1 MRRARQLGISLACLA
16 LCAPLHAQDSDTEVT
31 EEAADDEVMEEI
43 VVTVNKDGDPV
54 DVDALYL
61 EQLRDQVIRDYNF
74 AQAEQEE
81 EEWRQSLPTS
91 VQAPGS
97 RIRWGYDP
105 RSEAAM
111 RRQSSINDLHF
122 DRTRPA
128 TIFSVGF

>member
-1 MRRARQLGISLACLA
+1 MTDAARFGLILA
-16 LCAPLHAQDSDTEVT
+16 LLALGAPAYAQEADSGDDADEEVI
-31 EEAADDEVMEEI
+31 DEI
-43 VVTVNKDGDPV
+43 VVTVDKDGDPV

-61 EQLRDQVIRDYNF
+61 DQLRDQVIRDFEF
-74 AQAEQEE
+74 ARAEQEQ

-111 RRQSSINDLHF
+111 RRDSSINDLHF
-122 DRTRPA
+122 DQTRPA

>member
-1 MRRARQLGISLACLA
+1 MRRARQLGVSLAWLA
-16 LCAPLHAQDSDTEVT
+16 LCAPLQAQDDDAEG
-31 EEAADDEVMEEI
+31 ADDEVIEEI

-61 EQLRDQVIRDYNF
+61 EQMRDQVIRDFDF
-74 AQAEQEE
+74 AKAEQEE

-97 RIRWGYDP
+97 RISWGYDP

-122 DRTRPA
+122 DQNRPA

>member
-1 MRRARQLGISLACLA
+1 MKRARQLGVSLAWLA
-16 LCAPLHAQDSDTEVT
+16 LWAPLHAQDSDTGQ
-31 EEAADDEVMEEI
+31 ADDGEDDVIEEI

-61 EQLRDQVIRDYNF
+61 EQMRDQVIRDFDY
-74 AQAEQEE
+74 AKAEQEE

-111 RRQSSINDLHF
+111 RRQSNINDLYI
-122 DRTRPA
+122 DQNRPA

>member
-1 MRRARQLGISLACLA
+1 MKRARQLGVSLAWLA
-16 LCAPLHAQDSDTEVT
+16 LWAPLHAQDTDTGQ
-31 EEAADDEVMEEI
+31 DDDGEDDVIEEI
-43 VVTVNKDGDPV
+43 IVTVNKDGDPV

-61 EQLRDQVIRDYNF
+61 EQMRDQVIRDFDY
-74 AQAEQEE
+74 AKAEQEE

-111 RRQSSINDLHF
+111 RRQSNINDLYI
-122 DRTRPA
+122 DQNRPA

>member
-1 MRRARQLGISLACLA
+1 MTEARRFGLILA
-16 LCAPLHAQDSDTEVT
+16 LLALGVPVPAQ
-31 EEAADDEVMEEI
+31 EEASDDDAEEEVIEEI
-43 VVTVNKDGDPV
+43 VVTVDKDGDPV

-61 EQLRDQVIRDYNF
+61 DQLRDQVIRDFEF
-74 AQAEQEE
+74 ARAEQEE

-111 RRQSSINDLHF
+111 RRESSINDLPI
-122 DRTRPA
+122 DQTRPA
-128 TIFSVGF
+128 TVFSVGF